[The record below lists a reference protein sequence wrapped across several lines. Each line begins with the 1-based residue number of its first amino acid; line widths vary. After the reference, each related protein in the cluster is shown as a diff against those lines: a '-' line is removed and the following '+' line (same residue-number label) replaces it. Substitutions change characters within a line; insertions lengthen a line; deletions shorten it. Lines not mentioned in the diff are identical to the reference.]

1 MKFNN
6 EKLKQLRWQKMLQQ
20 KELAAAMGV
29 FPAVV
34 SSWENGRHV
43 PSSEMLMKLSAALGV
58 EPAYFFKTGNP

>member
-1 MKFNN
+1 
-6 EKLKQLRWQKMLQQ
+6 
-20 KELAAAMGV
+20 MGV